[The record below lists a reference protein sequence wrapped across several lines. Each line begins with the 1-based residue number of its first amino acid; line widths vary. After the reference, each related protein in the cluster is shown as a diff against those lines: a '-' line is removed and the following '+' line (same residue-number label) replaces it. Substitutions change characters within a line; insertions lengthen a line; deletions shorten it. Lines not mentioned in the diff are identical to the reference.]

1 MRSRTLA
8 PIAMR
13 IATFNLESLGNRRRH
28 GASSEERA
36 AVLRPQLERLKADIL
51 CLQEVNADKVGDT
64 RRPVDLERLLDGTSY
79 AKHRLV
85 ISCLEAGPADVHNL
99 AVLTR
104 LPVLEEHN
112 VKHSFVDP
120 LQFRRHTA
128 LPPDNAAVPLEWDRP
143 LQHLLLALPGGRRLH
158 LFNVHLRAPL
168 AAAVPGQKTGP
179 FAWKTVSGWAEGFF
193 AAAVK
198 RAGQALELRLAI
210 ERVFDAEPDAC
221 IAVCGDFNA
230 EDHDTALRLACA
242 GEDDTGS
249 GHLAGRV
256 LTPVERNLPADRRF
270 TVLHHGRPQMLDHI
284 LASRTLFAD
293 FVGVEIHNEM
303 LEDELVAYGRI
314 DRPPESLHA
323 PVVAIFDL
331 GESLAAT

>member
-1 MRSRTLA
+1 
-8 PIAMR
+8 
-13 IATFNLESLGNRRRH
+13 
-28 GASSEERA
+28 
-36 AVLRPQLERLKADIL
+36 
-51 CLQEVNADKVGDT
+51 
-64 RRPVDLERLLDGTSY
+64 
-79 AKHRLV
+79 
-85 ISCLEAGPADVHNL
+85 
-99 AVLTR
+99 
-104 LPVLEEHN
+104 
-112 VKHSFVDP
+112 
-120 LQFRRHTA
+120 
-128 LPPDNAAVPLEWDRP
+128 
-143 LQHLLLALPGGRRLH
+143 LQHLVIALPGGQHLH
-158 LFNVHLRAPL
+158 IFNVHLRAPL
-168 AAAVPGQKTGP
+168 AAAVPGQKAGP

-193 AAAVK
+193 VAATK

-210 ERVFDAEPDAC
+210 ERVFDAEPDPH

-256 LTPVERNLPADRRF
+256 LTPVERKLPADRRF

-284 LASRTLFAD
+284 LASRSLFAD
-293 FVGVEIHNEM
+293 FAGVEIHNEM

-331 GESLAAT
+331 GESLAASREAFR

>member
-1 MRSRTLA
+1 MRL
-8 PIAMR
+8 
-13 IATFNLESLGNRRRH
+13 ATFNLESLGSTRQQD
-28 GASSEERA
+28 ASFDERA
-36 AVLRPQLERLKADIL
+36 AVLRPQLERVKADIL
-51 CLQEVNADKVGDT
+51 CLQEVDAAKVGNT
-64 RRPVDLERLLDGTSY
+64 RRAVDLERLLEGTPY
-79 AKHRLV
+79 VQHRLV
-85 ISCLEAGPADVHNL
+85 ISSLGVGPADVHNL

-112 VKHSFVDP
+112 IRHSFVEP
-120 LQFRRHTA
+120 FQFRRHTA
-128 LPPDNAAVPLEWDRP
+128 LPPDSAAVPLMWDRP
-143 LQHLLLALPGGRRLH
+143 LQYVLLGLPGGRSLH

-168 AAAVPGQKTGP
+168 AAAVPGQKAGP

-210 ERVFDAEPDAC
+210 ERVLDAEPDAL

-249 GHLAGRV
+249 GRLAGRV
-256 LTPVERNLPADRRF
+256 LTPAERTLPADRRF

-284 LASRTLFAD
+284 LASRALFAHLAS
-293 FVGVEIHNEM
+293 VEIHNEM
-303 LEDELVAYGRI
+303 LEDELVAYSRI

-323 PVVAIFDL
+323 PIVAIFDF
-331 GESLAAT
+331 GDSPAAT

>member
-1 MRSRTLA
+1 
-8 PIAMR
+8 MR
-13 IATFNLESLGNRRRH
+13 IATFNLESLGTRRRQV
-28 GASSEERA
+28 ASFEERA
-36 AVLRPQLERLKADIL
+36 AVLRPQLKRLKADIL
-51 CLQEVNADKVGDT
+51 CLQEVDASKVGDS
-64 RRPVDLERLLDGTSY
+64 RRAVDLELLLDGTPY

-85 ISCLEAGPADVHNL
+85 ISWLGVGPADVHNL

-112 VKHSFVDP
+112 IRHSFVEP
-120 LQFRRHTA
+120 LPFRRHTA
-128 LPPDNAAVPLEWDRP
+128 LPPDDAAVSLEWDRP
-143 LQHLLLALPGGRRLH
+143 LQHLLLALPGGRLLH
-158 LFNVHLRAPL
+158 VFNVHLRAPL

-193 AAAVK
+193 AAAAK

-210 ERVFDAEPDAC
+210 ERVFDAEPDAR

-230 EDHDTALRLACA
+230 EDHDTVLRLACA

-249 GHLAGRV
+249 GRLAGRV
-256 LTPVERNLPADRRF
+256 LTPVERNLPANRRF

-284 LASRTLFAD
+284 LASRALFAN
-293 FVGVEIHNEM
+293 FVSVEIHNEM

-331 GESLAAT
+331 GESLADT

>member
-1 MRSRTLA
+1 MRL
-8 PIAMR
+8 
-13 IATFNLESLGNRRRH
+13 ATFNLESLGSTRPH
-28 GASSEERA
+28 GASFDERA

-51 CLQEVNADKVGDT
+51 CLQEVDASKVGNT
-64 RRPVDLERLLDGTSY
+64 RRAADLERLLDGTPY
-79 AKHRLV
+79 AKHGLV
-85 ISCLEAGPADVHNL
+85 ISSLGVGPADVHNL

-112 VKHSFVDP
+112 VRHSFVEP

-128 LPPDNAAVPLEWDRP
+128 LPPDDAAVLLMWDRP
-143 LQHLLLALPGGRRLH
+143 LQHLLLALPGGRHLH
-158 LFNVHLRAPL
+158 VFNVHLRAPL
-168 AAAVPGQKTGP
+168 AAAVPGQKAGP

-193 AAAVK
+193 AAAAK

-210 ERVFDAEPDAC
+210 DNIFDAEPDAL

-230 EDHDTALRLACA
+230 EDHDTALRLTCA

-249 GHLAGRV
+249 GHLASRV
-256 LTPVERNLPADRRF
+256 LTPVERTLPTDRRF

-284 LASRTLFAD
+284 LASRPLFAHLAD
-293 FVGVEIHNEM
+293 VEIHNEM

-314 DRPPESLHA
+314 NRPPESLHA

-331 GESLAAT
+331 GDSPAVT

>member
-1 MRSRTLA
+1 MKASAVRAGTAPPSTSGRPCFVRSL
-8 PIAMR
+8 
-13 IATFNLESLGNRRRH
+13 NE
-28 GASSEERA
+28 
-36 AVLRPQLERLKADIL
+36 VKADIL
-51 CLQEVNADKVGDT
+51 CLQEVDASKVGDT
-64 RRPVDLERLLDGTSY
+64 RRAVDLERLLEGTPY

-85 ISCLEAGPADVHNL
+85 ISSMGVGPADVHNL
-99 AVLTR
+99 AVLTACPILR
-104 LPVLEEHN
+104 STRQARFGGTSSIPPPHRPSARRCGGFSRVGSAAATLAYHSSPVASVCMCSTFICE
-112 VKHSFVDP
+112 
-120 LQFRRHTA
+120 RR
-128 LPPDNAAVPLEWDRP
+128 
-143 LQHLLLALPGGRRLH
+143 
-158 LFNVHLRAPL
+158 L
-168 AAAVPGQKTGP
+168 AAAVPGQKAGP

-210 ERVFDAEPDAC
+210 ERVFDAEPDAR

-242 GEDDTGS
+242 AEDDTGS

-256 LTPVERNLPADRRF
+256 LTPVERTLPADRRF

-284 LASRTLFAD
+284 LASRALFAD
-293 FVGVEIHNEM
+293 FAGVEIHNEM

-314 DRPPESLHA
+314 NRPPESLHA

-331 GESLAAT
+331 GKALAAT

>member
-1 MRSRTLA
+1 
-8 PIAMR
+8 MR
-13 IATFNLESLGNRRRH
+13 IATFNLENLGSTRRH
-28 GASSEERA
+28 GASFEERA

-51 CLQEVNADKVGDT
+51 CLQEVDASKVGDT
-64 RRPVDLERLLDGTSY
+64 RRAVDLERLVEGTPY
-79 AKHRLV
+79 AEHLLV
-85 ISCLEAGPADVHNL
+85 ISSGPLGVGPADVHNL

-104 LPVLEEHN
+104 LPVVE
-112 VKHSFVDP
+112 KHDIRHIFVEP

-128 LPPDNAAVPLEWDRP
+128 LPPEDIAVPLEWDRP
-143 LQHLLLALPGGRRLH
+143 LQHLVLALPGGRHLH
-158 LFNVHLRAPL
+158 VFNLHLRAPL
-168 AAAVPGQKTGP
+168 AAAVPGQKAGP

-210 ERVFDAEPDAC
+210 ERVFDSEPDAL

-249 GHLAGRV
+249 GHLARRV
-256 LTPVERNLPADRRF
+256 LTPVERTLPADRRF

-284 LASRTLFAD
+284 LASRALFAD
-293 FVGVEIHNEM
+293 FAGVEIHNEM
-303 LEDELVAYGRI
+303 LEDELVAYSRI
-314 DRPPESLHA
+314 DRPPDSLHA
-323 PVVAIFDL
+323 PVVASFDL
-331 GESLAAT
+331 A